1 MYKKI
6 LVPIDG
12 SRTSEVG
19 LREAIRLAADSKQA
33 TIRLLHV
40 LEPLPALQG
49 MEVTVTD
56 ELITNMLQF
65 GDKILEKAKAVVED
79 SGIRAETVF
88 HKETQERAAD
98 GIAEEA
104 RKWNADII
112 VMGTHGRRGLSRVVL
127 GSDAEA
133 AVRSVTIPVLLVR
146 APDK

>member
-1 MYKKI
+1 MYRKI

-12 SRTSEVG
+12 SRTSELG
-19 LREAIRLAADSKQA
+19 LREAIRLGACDKRA

-49 MEVTVTD
+49 MEVAVTE

-65 GDKILEKAKAVVED
+65 GDKILKKAKALVEG
-79 SGIRAETVF
+79 SGLRAETVF
-88 HKETQERAAD
+88 LKKSQQRAAD
-98 GIAEEA
+98 GIAAEA
-104 RKWNADII
+104 RRWKADII

-133 AVRSVTIPVLLVR
+133 AVRSAAVPVLLVR
-146 APDK
+146 SPGK